1 MSTTTYD
8 WTKFTKRILIDTTL
22 EQAYFSFASR
32 KGMESWFLRLCEY
45 KRNDIN
51 LNPEEL
57 AIAGDIYKFLWH
69 GWPDSTVENGSI
81 ILADGCKNFGFT
93 FNGNGANSMEV
104 FIELSEMNTGCM
116 VALTQI
122 NIPNDIDS
130 MAHWHLGC
138 LEGWT
143 FYLTNL
149 KSILEGGID
158 LRNKNSAINGV
169 INA

>member
-69 GWPDSTVENGSI
+69 GWPD
-81 ILADGCKNFGFT
+81 LRRQAAAFAGFPAGT
-93 FNGNGANSMEV
+93 F
-104 FIELSEMNTGCM
+104 LS
-116 VALTQI
+116 ARHPLPQ
-122 NIPNDIDS
+122 
-130 MAHWHLGC
+130 
-138 LEGWT
+138 
-143 FYLTNL
+143 
-149 KSILEGGID
+149 
-158 LRNKNSAINGV
+158 
-169 INA
+169 